1 MTDLATQKTI
11 PAGIYLMDMN
21 SFINDADI
29 RNSTFLKVIKCHFT
43 KEEKEKE
50 EDKNK

>member
-1 MTDLATQKTI
+1 
-11 PAGIYLMDMN
+11 MDMN

-50 EDKNK
+50 EDKTIIITISILKRKVCL

>member
-1 MTDLATQKTI
+1 
-11 PAGIYLMDMN
+11 MDMN

-43 KEEKEKE
+43 KEEENKEKE
-50 EDKNK
+50 EEK